1 MTPTQTLNL
10 VDALQKTI
18 PIAEEAGALLREHFA
33 RPRRALNKSSV
44 IDLVTEADKQSEA
57 LIVGKLREFFPTHQ
71 IVGEE
76 GGAYAHEGTNGDY
89 RWFVDPLD
97 GTTNFAHGLP
107 IFSVSMALTGPDGRT
122 ILAVVYD
129 PTRQETFAAAKG
141 HGATLNGEPLQVSAT
156 ESLGASLVISGFPYD
171 KWTTNENNVD
181 NWGNF
186 VVRTQGERRLGSA
199 ALDLCYVAAGRAD
212 GYWEGKLHQWDMMAG
227 VLLVLEA
234 GGRVTDNQG
243 GTDFYGVKRPFIVA
257 TNGLIHD
264 QMLDVIRLGKD
275 APRP

>member
-10 VDALQKTI
+10 VDALQTTVQ
-18 PIAEEAGALLREHFA
+18 IAEEAGALLREHFA
-33 RPRRALNKSSV
+33 RPRKALNKSSV

-57 LIVGKLREFFPTHQ
+57 LIVSKLREFFPTHQ

-76 GGAYAHEGTNGDY
+76 GGAYEHAGTNGDY

-107 IFSVSMALTGPDGRT
+107 IFSVSMALTGPDGKP
-122 ILAVVYD
+122 IVAVVYD
-129 PTRQETFAAAKG
+129 PTRRETFTAAKG
-141 HGATLNGEPLQVSAT
+141 HGAALNGQPLQASET

-171 KWTTNENNVD
+171 KWTTDENNVD
-181 NWGNF
+181 HWGNF

-199 ALDLCYVAAGRAD
+199 ELDLCYVAAGRAD

-227 VLLVLEA
+227 VLIVLEA
-234 GGRVTDNQG
+234 GGRVTDYQG
-243 GTDFYGVKRPFIVA
+243 GTEFYDVKRPFIVA

-264 QMLDVIRLGKD
+264 QMLEVIRLGKD
-275 APRP
+275 APRS

>member
-10 VDALQKTI
+10 VDALQTTVQ
-18 PIAEEAGALLREHFA
+18 IAEEAGALLREHFA

-57 LIVGKLREFFPTHQ
+57 LIVSKLREFFPTHQ

-76 GGAYAHEGTNGDY
+76 GGAYEHAGTNGEY

-107 IFSVSMALTGPDGRT
+107 IFSVSMALTGPDGKP
-122 ILAVVYD
+122 IVAVVYD
-129 PTRQETFAAAKG
+129 PTRRETFTAAKG
-141 HGATLNGEPLQVSAT
+141 HGAALNGQSLQVSET

-171 KWTTNENNVD
+171 KWTTDENNVD

-199 ALDLCYVAAGRAD
+199 ELDLCYVAAGRAD

-227 VLLVLEA
+227 VLIVMEA
-234 GGRVTDNQG
+234 GGRVTDYQG
-243 GTDFYGVKRPFIVA
+243 GTEFYDVKRPFIVA

-264 QMLDVIRLGKD
+264 QMLEVIRLGKD
-275 APRP
+275 APRS

>member
-1 MTPTQTLNL
+1 MTTQTLDL
-10 VDALQKTI
+10 AAALQQTI
-18 PIAEEAGALLREHFA
+18 QIAQSAGALLREHFA
-33 RPRRALNKSSV
+33 RPRKALNKSSV

-57 LIVGKLREFFPTHQ
+57 LIVSHLREIFPAHQ

-76 GGAYAHEGTNGDY
+76 GGAYAQEGETADY

-107 IFSVSMALTGPDGRT
+107 IFSVSMALTGSDGKPV
-122 ILAVVYD
+122 LAVVYD
-129 PTRQETFAAAKG
+129 PTRDETFAAAKG
-141 HGATLNGEPLQVSAT
+141 LGATLNDQAIQVSET
-156 ESLGASLVISGFPYD
+156 ESLGAALVISGFPYD
-171 KWTTNENNVD
+171 KWTTTENNLE
-181 NWGNF
+181 NWSNF

-227 VLLVLEA
+227 ALIVTEA
-234 GGRVTDNQG
+234 GGRVTDYEG
-243 GTDFYGVKRPFIVA
+243 GTDLYGLKRPFLVSS
-257 TNGLIHD
+257 NGHIHEE
-264 QMLDVIRLGKD
+264 MLEVIRLGKD

>member
-57 LIVGKLREFFPTHQ
+57 LIVRKLREFFPTHQ

-76 GGAYAHEGTNGDY
+76 GGAYDHEGTNGDY

-141 HGATLNGEPLQVSAT
+141 HGATLNSEPLQVSAT

-171 KWTTNENNVD
+171 KWTTEENNVD

-186 VVRTQGERRLGSA
+186 VVRT
-199 ALDLCYVAAGRAD
+199 
-212 GYWEGKLHQWDMMAG
+212 
-227 VLLVLEA
+227 
-234 GGRVTDNQG
+234 
-243 GTDFYGVKRPFIVA
+243 
-257 TNGLIHD
+257 
-264 QMLDVIRLGKD
+264 
-275 APRP
+275 